1 MSGDSV
7 AAGSLAAA
15 DYVVFALLL
24 VVSAAIGIYY
34 AWVGRGQNSRDFLTG
49 GRRMTAL
56 PVSMS
61 LTASFM
67 SSSTLLANPVEVY
80 TFGAIFALLSLSYTL
95 SIVVT
100 SEVFLPVFYR
110 LSITSTYE
118 YLELRF
124 NRATRL
130 LGTAVFMVL
139 TILYTGI
146 IIYGPALAL
155 SQVTQLDLWG
165 GIISTGVVCTFYCT
179 LGGLKA
185 VVWTDVFQ
193 VVIMIAGYLSVIIKC
208 MIIKGGVATII
219 SDSQQG
225 GRINIWDFDLN
236 PLRRHTFWTITFG
249 GGAAWIAVNGINQSQ
264 VQRYISCKS
273 ITHARVALY
282 INLIGLCFF
291 LTCSVLAGMC
301 LYSFYKNC
309 DPWSAGLV
317 SNPDQLMAY
326 LVVDIFTAFPGLPGL
341 FFAAVYSGSLSTVSS
356 SINALATVTIEDL
369 IKPCTNM
376 SEKHLTWLSKGMSV
390 FYGVLCIAMAGLASL
405 MGRIMQATAT
415 ITGVLGG
422 PLLGLFILGIFCPFA
437 NSKGGL
443 SGLMTGLF
451 VAVGVCIG
459 ALIFPSPPY
468 MTRPLPLTTEGCNF
482 TTDDSSN
489 WTSTILPAGPS
500 TVTMAPGNNT
510 DDILSAENWLPPSY
524 LYFSL
529 IGSVT
534 AFTVGMFISLLTGGR
549 KQKVESRLM
558 IMKEDTTLY
567 YIFRFFRDRVTRKTG
582 NLDLTKN
589 GGEKTGNT
597 NPAFNDTE
605 MDLKKSTIIS

>member
-1 MSGDSV
+1 MSGHSV
-7 AAGSLAAA
+7 AAGSLVAA
-15 DYVVFALLL
+15 DYLVFALLL
-24 VVSAAIGIYY
+24 VVSAAIGIFY
-34 AWVGRGQNSRDFLTG
+34 AWVSRGQQNSRDFLTG
-49 GRRMTAL
+49 GRRLTAL

-67 SSSTLLANPVEVY
+67 SSTTLLANPVEVY
-80 TFGAIFALLSLSYTL
+80 TFGAIFALFSLSYIL
-95 SIVVT
+95 SIVIT

-130 LGTAVFMVL
+130 LGTALFMVQ

-155 SQVTQLDLWG
+155 SQVTHLDLWG

-193 VVIMIAGYLSVIIKC
+193 VGIMIAGYLSVIIKC
-208 MIIKGGVATII
+208 MILKGGVAAVI

-236 PLRRHTFWTITFG
+236 PLRRHTFWTLTFG
-249 GGAAWIAVNGINQSQ
+249 GGAAWTAVNGINQAQ

-291 LTCSVLAGMC
+291 LACSVLAGMC

-317 SNPDQLMAY
+317 SNPDQ
-326 LVVDIFTAFPGLPGL
+326 
-341 FFAAVYSGSLSTVSS
+341 VYPSTVSS

-369 IKPCTNM
+369 VKPYTNM

-390 FYGVLCIAMAGLASL
+390 FYGVLCMAMAGLASL
-405 MGRIMQATAT
+405 MGGIMQTTVT

-422 PLLGLFILGIFCPFA
+422 PLLGLFMLGIFCPFA

-443 SGLMTGLF
+443 SGLMIGLL

-482 TTDDSSN
+482 TTQGNSN
-489 WTSTILPAGPS
+489 WTSAILPAGPS
-500 TVTMAPGNNT
+500 TITSAPGHIT
-510 DDILSAENWLPPSY
+510 DDILSADNWLPPSY

-529 IGSVT
+529 MGTVT
-534 AFTVGMFISLLTGGR
+534 AFTVGLFISLVTGGR
-549 KQKVESRLM
+549 KQRVESRLM

-567 YIFRFFRDRVTRKTG
+567 HMFRFFRGRVMRKTG

-589 GGEKTGNT
+589 REEKTGNT
-597 NPAFNDTE
+597 NPAFNHTE
-605 MDLKKSTIIS
+605 MDSKKRTIIS

>member
-7 AAGSLAAA
+7 VAGSLVAA
-15 DYVVFALLL
+15 DYVVFVLLL

-34 AWVGRGQNSRDFLTG
+34 AWVNRGQGNSREFLTG
-49 GRRMTAL
+49 GRRLTAL

-67 SSSTLLANPVEVY
+67 SSTTLLANPVEVY
-80 TFGAIFALLSLSYTL
+80 TFGTIFALFSLSYTL

-110 LSITSTYE
+110 LSIASTYE

-130 LGTAVFMVL
+130 LGMMFFMVQ

-155 SQVTQLDLWG
+155 SQVTDLDLWG
-165 GIISTGVVCTFYCT
+165 GIISTGAVCTFYCT

-193 VVIMIAGYLSVIIKC
+193 VGIMMAGYLSVIIKC
-208 MIIKGGVATII
+208 MILQGGVATII

-225 GRINIWDFDLN
+225 GRINILDFDLN
-236 PLRRHTFWTITFG
+236 PMRRHTFWTMTIG
-249 GGAAWIAVNGINQSQ
+249 GGAAWIAVNGINQAQ

-273 ITHARVALY
+273 ITHARVAVY

-291 LTCSVLAGMC
+291 LGCSVLSGMC

-317 SNPDQLMAY
+317 SNPDQLMAH
-326 LVVDIFTAFPGLPGL
+326 LVMDIFTGFPGLPGL

-369 IKPCTNM
+369 VKPYTNM
-376 SEKHLTWLSKGMSV
+376 SEKHLTWMSKGMSF
-390 FYGVLCIAMAGLASL
+390 FYGVLCIAMAALASI
-405 MGRIMQATAT
+405 MGGIMQASVTVS
-415 ITGVLGG
+415 GVLGG

-443 SGLMTGLF
+443 SGLMTGLLM
-451 VAVGVCIG
+451 AVGVCIW
-459 ALIFPSPPY
+459 ALIFPSPPD
-468 MTRPLPLTTEGCNF
+468 MTRPLPLTTKGCNF
-482 TTDDSSN
+482 TTEDNYN
-489 WTSTILPAGPS
+489 WTSTTLPAGPS
-500 TVTMAPGNNT
+500 TITTAAVHNT
-510 DDILSAENWLPPSY
+510 DDILSAESWLPPSY
-524 LYFSL
+524 LYFTL
-529 IGSVT
+529 IGTVT
-534 AFTVGMFISLLTGGR
+534 AITVGLFISLLTGGC
-549 KQKVESRLM
+549 KQRVESRLM
-558 IMKEDTTLY
+558 ITKEDTTLY
-567 YIFRFFRDRVTRKTG
+567 HIFRFFRARAMRKNRKAG
-582 NLDLTKN
+582 PDDERR
-589 GGEKTGNT
+589 GQIWQH
-597 NPAFNDTE
+597 
-605 MDLKKSTIIS
+605 KSSFQ